1 MRAFFL
7 ATTILAA
14 GFLWSAK
21 IPAAEIP
28 RQSPDF
34 PIQMASGKQIKVS
47 DYRGKVLCLAFILT
61 TCPHCQKTTQIVEGI
76 YPELAPKGFAVV
88 EAVVNDNP
96 DVPAFVSQFK
106 VPWPVGTAGVLAA
119 VDYIQWPHN
128 KVPQVPFVV
137 FIDRQGVIR
146 AQYTGVD
153 EAFFDNQQEQHI
165 REEAE
170 KLLNEGG
177 AKAKPAP
184 AHKKP
189 AS

>member
-1 MRAFFL
+1 MRVFTI
-7 ATTILAA
+7 ATLILAA
-14 GFLWSAK
+14 GSLW
-21 IPAAEIP
+21 AADIP

-34 PIQMASGKQIKVS
+34 PIQMAAGKQIKVS

-61 TCPHCQKTTQIVEGI
+61 TCPHCQKFTQILEGL
-76 YPELAPKGFAVV
+76 YPELAPKGLAVV
-88 EAVVNDNP
+88 QAVVNDNP

-106 VPWPVGTAGVLAA
+106 VPWPVGTAGVLPA

-146 AQYTGVD
+146 AQFTGVD
-153 EAFFDNQQEQHI
+153 EAFFDNQEQQHI
-165 REEAE
+165 REQAE
-170 KLLNEGG
+170 KLLNESGG
-177 AKAKPAP
+177 KAKPSA

>member
-1 MRAFFL
+1 MRVL
-7 ATTILAA
+7 
-14 GFLWSAK
+14 K
-21 IPAAEIP
+21 IPTLIIATSIVVAGSLGAATIP
-28 RQSPDF
+28 RPSPDF
-34 PIQMASGKQIKVS
+34 SIQMTNGKQIKVS

-61 TCPHCQKTTQIVEGI
+61 TCPHCQKTTQILESL
-76 YPELAPKGFAVV
+76 YPELAPKGLAVV

-96 DVPAFVSQFK
+96 DVAQFVAQFK
-106 VPWPVGTAGVLAA
+106 VPFPVGAAGVLPA

-153 EAFFDNQQEQHI
+153 EAFFDESKQAQHI
-165 REEAE
+165 RDEAE
-170 KLLNEGG
+170 MLLNEVG
-177 AKAKPAP
+177 AK

-189 AS
+189 AN